1 MVPSQ
6 LEPFLRM
13 AIGHIR
19 EAQRYMEYAP
29 ETPGMVRAQKDLT
42 ETIGRIQK
50 YAKDRR
56 IELRHS
62 MKT

>member
-1 MVPSQ
+1 
-6 LEPFLRM
+6 M